1 MARPWPPTPTYKKD
15 IYHVFQTQISA
26 RRLPVPGSGPDQPA
40 PAVGGPELYGSR
52 RQADAVGYFRAGN
65 SAAEMVYVAPMRD
78 GSPMRF
84 FPIGA
89 KSDVH
94 VALAVV
100 VDSMSGTK
108 LETYIAG
115 PEKRAPGQV
124 VLDIG
129 LVEI

>member
-1 MARPWPPTPTYKKD
+1 MYSKPQFIQGVFRFEGQGLTNPHLLTQELTYTVPVGKR
-15 IYHVFQTQISA
+15 TQF
-26 RRLPVPGSGPDQPA
+26 V
-40 PAVGGPELYGSR
+40 
-52 RQADAVGYFRAGN
+52 YFRAGN
-65 SAAEMVYVAPMRD
+65 SAAEMIYVVLTRD
-78 GSPMRF
+78 GSPMRY

-100 VDSMSGTK
+100 EDLMSGTK
-108 LETYIAG
+108 LEVHLAA
-115 PEKRAPGQV
+115 PEGTGGAV

>member
-1 MARPWPPTPTYKKD
+1 MYSKPQFLQGVYP
-15 IYHVFQTQISA
+15 FQGQGLTNPSLLSSDLNYTVPVGKRTQF
-26 RRLPVPGSGPDQPA
+26 V
-40 PAVGGPELYGSR
+40 
-52 RQADAVGYFRAGN
+52 YFRAGN
-65 SAAEMVYVAPMRD
+65 SAAEMVYVVLMRD

-100 VDSMSGTK
+100 EDMTSGTK
-108 LETYIAG
+108 LETYVAS
-115 PEKRAPGQV
+115 PEGVSGQV